1 MKRNRP
7 ILLVCVVWLLGSGGL
22 YVHAGDSNA
31 ALCENEALQ
40 RVSEDGV
47 EKGLAAIREC
57 IKQSPK
63 RSKSYV
69 IYGELLLQAG
79 DDTGAGK
86 AFDEALSLRP
96 ASAAA
101 KTGKGMVLAR
111 QGKWD
116 EAIAMLNEALKL
128 NPEPSFTHYQ
138 LGLVYEQ
145 QGKLEE
151 ALLHYKEGIMVFEQ
165 HRQ

>member
-7 ILLVCVVWLLGSGGL
+7 ILLVSVVWLLGFGGL
-22 YVHAGDSNA
+22 YVHAGGSNA

-40 RVSEDGV
+40 RASENGV
-47 EKGLAAIREC
+47 EQGLDAIKEC

-63 RSKSYV
+63 RAKSYV
-69 IYGELLLQAG
+69 IYGELLLKVG
-79 DDTGAGK
+79 DDTGADK
-86 AFDEALSLRP
+86 AFDEALLLRP
-96 ASAAA
+96 TSAAA

-111 QGKWD
+111 QGKQD
-116 EAIAMLNEALKL
+116 EAVAMLTEALKL

-145 QGKLEE
+145 QGKLAE
-151 ALLHYKEGIMVFEQ
+151 ALSHYKEGITVFEQ